1 MPKRK
6 DKIHK
11 PPNTTKCICTFLNFK
26 IKNCL
31 MFQNCASQIS
41 TRPLKAWQTREVT
54 SLIHLQKMGTRC
66 MMKNI
71 KSKPLQK
78 IRISKLNNGRR
89 KKNLPRKISLLLLS
103 LFSNHF
109 WKRCANSDSRFFKYS
124 PTNHITSSVAMTNTN
139 PYYNTNMMVIYTIND
154 GLMKTF
160 LKKRIC
166 YIYII
171 CITARNC
178 RNWVV

>member
-1 MPKRK
+1 MY
-6 DKIHK
+6 
-11 PPNTTKCICTFLNFK
+11 LY
-26 IKNCL
+26 L
-31 MFQNCASQIS
+31 LEFQN
-41 TRPLKAWQTREVT
+41 
-54 SLIHLQKMGTRC
+54 QKLPNVSKLCFPNFYPPPKGMTNKRSNLSNPPSKDGNK
-66 MMKNI
+66 MHDE
-71 KSKPLQK
+71 KPLQK
-78 IRISKLNNGRR
+78 FESQSSNNGRR
-89 KKNLPRKISLLLLS
+89 KKKNLPRKISLLLLS

-171 CITARNC
+171 WITARNC
-178 RNWVV
+178 KIE